1 MISGTLAKRYA
12 RALIQLAPTP
22 VQRDRYLQNLEDFH
36 LACKTHDPNDPSG
49 ERDLI
54 KVLSAGHHT
63 LTNRRAI
70 LHAVLGR
77 LGADTNFKK
86 FLELVLERG
95 RISGI
100 AQIYLHYRDLVDEL
114 AGRVRATVKTASAI
128 DPATTGRIKKVLEA
142 ATGKQ
147 VLLETEVDAEL
158 IGGLVAHVGTYTLDR
173 SVRTSLDKLR
183 SNLRG

>member
-12 RALIQLAPTP
+12 RALIQLASSAA
-22 VQRDRYLQNLEDFH
+22 QRDKYLQNLGDFH
-36 LACKTHDPNDPSG
+36 AACKTHDPSDPSG
-49 ERDLI
+49 ERDLL

-63 LTNRRAI
+63 LSNRRAI
-70 LHAVLGR
+70 LNAVLGR
-77 LGADTNFKK
+77 VGADPNVKK

-114 AGRVRATVKTASAI
+114 AGRIRATVKTATPI
-128 DPATTGRIKKVLEA
+128 DPTTTGRIKTALEA

-147 VLLETEVDAEL
+147 VLLETEVDTEL
-158 IGGLVAHVGTYTLDR
+158 IGGLVAHVGSYTLDR

-183 SNLRG
+183 STLRG

>member
-1 MISGTLAKRYA
+1 MISGSLAKRYA
-12 RALIQLAPTP
+12 RALIQLAPSPT
-22 VQRDRYLQNLEDFH
+22 QRDKYLQNLGDFYA
-36 LACKTHDPNDPSG
+36 ACKTHDANDPSG

-54 KVLSAGHHT
+54 KVLAAGHHT
-63 LTNRRAI
+63 LANRRAI

-77 LGADTNFKK
+77 IGADPNVKK

-114 AGRVRATVKTASAI
+114 AGRIRATVKTATAV
-128 DPATTGRIKKVLEA
+128 DPTTTGRIKKALET

-147 VLLETEVDAEL
+147 VLLETEVDTEL
-158 IGGLVAHVGTYTLDR
+158 IGGLVAHVGSYTLDR

-183 SNLRG
+183 GNLRG